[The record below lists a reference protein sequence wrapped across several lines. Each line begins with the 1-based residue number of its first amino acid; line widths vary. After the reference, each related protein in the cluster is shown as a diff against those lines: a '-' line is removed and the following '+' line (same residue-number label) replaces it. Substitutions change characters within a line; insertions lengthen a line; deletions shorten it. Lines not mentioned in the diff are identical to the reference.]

1 MLPFY
6 AGLRLGETVALDL
19 ADVQLPARKGLITV
33 RAGKGGRY
41 REIPVHAGLRE
52 PLALWIGDERPG
64 CPGAGAS
71 PALLLNRCGG
81 RVSP

>member
-1 MLPFY
+1 MLPFH

-64 CPGAGAS
+64 WPG
-71 PALLLNRCGG
+71 R
-81 RVSP
+81 